1 MYGALFGLTLMIE
14 NTSWEGGGR
23 RGGWK
28 WKGRSGASGGGEGVK
43 ECRSEAPAPAPAQT
57 TLQGIRAHPGSRMV
71 SLKNF
76 SNHF

>member
-1 MYGALFGLTLMIE
+1 MIE
-14 NTSWEGGGR
+14 NTSWEGVGGR
-23 RGGWK
+23 GEEE
-28 WKGRSGASGGGEGVK
+28 GAEWSLVGGEGVK
-43 ECRSEAPAPAPAQT
+43 ESRSEAPAPAPAQT

>member
-1 MYGALFGLTLMIE
+1 MMIE
-14 NTSWEGGGR
+14 NTSREGGGR
-23 RGGWK
+23 GVA
-28 WKGRSGASGGGEGVK
+28 GAHIH
-43 ECRSEAPAPAPAQT
+43 REAPALAQT

>member
-1 MYGALFGLTLMIE
+1 MIE
-14 NTSWEGGGR
+14 NTSWEEGEGR
-23 RGGWK
+23 GEGEGAK
-28 WKGRSGASGGGEGVK
+28 WSLGGGEGAK
-43 ECRSEAPAPAPAQT
+43 APAQT

>member
-1 MYGALFGLTLMIE
+1 MIE
-14 NTSWEGGGR
+14 NTSGEGGVP
-23 RGGWK
+23 
-28 WKGRSGASGGGEGVK
+28 GAQIH
-43 ECRSEAPAPAPAQT
+43 REALALAQT

>member
-1 MYGALFGLTLMIE
+1 MIE
-14 NTSWEGGGR
+14 NTSCEGGGG
-23 RGGWK
+23 RGEEE
-28 WKGRSGASGGGEGVK
+28 GAEWSLGGGEGVK
-43 ECRSEAPAPAPAQT
+43 ESRSEAPAPAQT

>member
-1 MYGALFGLTLMIE
+1 MIE
-14 NTSWEGGGR
+14 NTSGER
-23 RGGWK
+23 R
-28 WKGRSGASGGGEGVK
+28 GVK
-43 ECRSEAPAPAPAQT
+43 ECRSEAPALAPAPAQT

>member
-1 MYGALFGLTLMIE
+1 MMIE
-14 NTSWEGGGR
+14 NTSREGGE
-23 RGGWK
+23 RGAA
-28 WKGRSGASGGGEGVK
+28 GAHIH
-43 ECRSEAPAPAPAQT
+43 REAPALAQT

>member
-1 MYGALFGLTLMIE
+1 MIE
-14 NTSWEGGGR
+14 NTSLEGVGLEWSWEV
-23 RGGWK
+23 
-28 WKGRSGASGGGEGVK
+28 GEGMK
-43 ECRSEAPAPAPAQT
+43 ESRSEAPALAQT

>member
-1 MYGALFGLTLMIE
+1 MIE
-14 NTSWEGGGR
+14 NTSGEGG
-23 RGGWK
+23 
-28 WKGRSGASGGGEGVK
+28 KGVLGAQIH
-43 ECRSEAPAPAPAQT
+43 REALAPAQT